1 MIFIMKLVFSKQD
14 FQKVKESEQFKKKRL
29 LTMNRID
36 RNMKEPDFNR
46 RQLLQIMKEPDFSKK
61 MLLPDMKEPDFNRK
75 MSSVNMKE
83 PDFNKNKKIK
93 PLKLKMN
100 H

>member
-1 MIFIMKLVFSKQD
+1 MMKTWMHYQD

-29 LTMNRID
+29 QTMSRID

-46 RQLLQIMKEPDFSKK
+46 RQLLQIMKEPDF
-61 MLLPDMKEPDFNRK
+61 NRK
-75 MSSVNMKE
+75 MSSPNMKE